1 MQSRLLRLILAALVG
16 LSVAATAAAAGSSTQ
31 AWSSQGQVFSV
42 QLTPLDGEQAQAFF
56 ESMGY
61 PAGAVHEIAAVCV
74 FGTTI
79 RNSAR
84 HSVSYDVSRWRAVTA
99 DGKQHRLITKTD
111 WLARWNAFGLNSD
124 WSILPPQQTL
134 HPGDWAQGFT
144 TVDLPAGSRFNL
156 TYQWKQDDHE
166 HDATVYGVQ
175 CAPR

>member
-1 MQSRLLRLILAALVG
+1 MQNRLLRLILASLVG
-16 LSVAATAAAAGSSTQ
+16 LSVAATAAAAGSSTP

-42 QLTPLDGEQAQAFF
+42 QLTPLDGEQVQAFF

-61 PAGAVHEIAAVCV
+61 PAGVVHEVAAVCV

-84 HSVSYDVSRWRAVTA
+84 RSVSYDVSRWRAVTA
-99 DGKQHRLITKTD
+99 DGKQHHLITKTD
-111 WLARWNAFGLNSD
+111 WLARWKAFGLKSD

-156 TYQWKQDDHE
+156 TYKWKQDDHE